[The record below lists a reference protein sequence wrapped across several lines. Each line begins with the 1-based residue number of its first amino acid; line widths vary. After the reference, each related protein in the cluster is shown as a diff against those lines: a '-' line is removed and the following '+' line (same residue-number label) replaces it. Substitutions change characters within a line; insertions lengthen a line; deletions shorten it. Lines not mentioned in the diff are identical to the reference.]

1 MSLPEGSEVPVEAR
15 LSLRSESLSPV
26 GRERIRLLEAVAR
39 EGSISAAARAVGLTY
54 KAAWDGLDAMANLFG
69 TPVIETQ
76 KGGKAGGGA
85 VLTPAGRSLV
95 GAFHRMEAELER
107 ILRALEPELAQSGI
121 APAQVLTGFLM
132 RTSGRNVL
140 RGTVTRIA
148 DDAISAE
155 VTLAVSGQTLV
166 HALITRE
173 SMVSLGL
180 IPGRQAIAL
189 VKASFVILADPAVA
203 ARLSARNR
211 IPGTVARVTEDGV
224 GAEVVLDIGEGRTL
238 AASITAESV
247 GALGLAPGAST
258 CAVFDASHVIL
269 AVD

>member
-1 MSLPEGSEVPVEAR
+1 MALEAH
-15 LSLRSESLSPV
+15 LSLRADHLSPV

-39 EGSISAAARAVGLTY
+39 EGSISGAARAVGLTY

-76 KGGKAGGGA
+76 KGGRAGGGA
-85 VLTPAGRSLV
+85 VLTPAGRSLI

-107 ILRALEPELAQSGI
+107 ILRALEPELAPSGL
-121 APAQVLTGFLM
+121 APAHVLTGFLM

-140 RGTVTRIA
+140 RGTVTAIA

-155 VTLAVSGQTLV
+155 VTLAVSQQTTI

-180 IPGRQAIAL
+180 IPGAQAIAL
-189 VKASFVILADPAVA
+189 VKTSFVMLADPAVVP
-203 ARLSARNR
+203 RLSARNR
-211 IPGTVARVTEDGV
+211 IPGVVSRVTQEGV

-238 AASITAESV
+238 AATITAESV
-247 GALGLAPGAST
+247 ASLALAPGIAT

>member
-1 MSLPEGSEVPVEAR
+1 VALEAH
-15 LSLRSESLSPV
+15 LSLRSPSLSPV

-39 EGSISAAARAVGLTY
+39 EGSIAAAARAVGLTY

-69 TPVIETQ
+69 TPVIGTQ
-76 KGGKAGGGA
+76 KGGRAGGGA
-85 VLTPAGRSLV
+85 VLTPAGRSLIA
-95 GAFHRMEAELER
+95 AFHRMEAELER
-107 ILRALEPELAQSGI
+107 ILRTLEPDLAASGI
-121 APAQVLTGFLM
+121 APAHVLTGFLM

-140 RGTVTRIA
+140 RGTVKAIV

-155 VTLAVSGQTLV
+155 VTLAVSPQTAI

-173 SMVSLGL
+173 SLVSLGL
-180 IPGRQAIAL
+180 VPGSQAIAL
-189 VKASFVILADPAVA
+189 VKASFVMLADRAVA

-211 IPGTVARVTEDGV
+211 IPGVVSRVTEDGV
-224 GAEVVLDIGEGRTL
+224 AAEVVLDIGEGRTL
-238 AASITAESV
+238 AATITAGSV
-247 GALGLAPGAST
+247 ADLGLAPGVAT